1 MGPFGWHNDLLIRHW
16 WQTLK
21 GRKGFHTILPML
33 HNKPVSLGGADVYVA
48 ISQGWPRLFRG
59 FGLIP
64 ETISRTRRLALE
76 RSVEGQSSVLN
87 SGLSLLN
94 HVFFEAVTSG
104 PDRLPSGEAMS
115 DLVESFS
122 QKKRLHSHST
132 WIIFWD
138 LSTNFSKCFTG
149 SRKQE
154 KYFKAHSLSLVVTMA
169 EP

>member
-1 MGPFGWHNDLLIRHW
+1 
-16 WQTLK
+16 
-21 GRKGFHTILPML
+21 ML
-33 HNKPVSLGGADVYVA
+33 HNKPVSLRGADVYVA
-48 ISQGWPRLFRG
+48 VSQGWPRLIIC

-94 HVFFEAVTSG
+94 HVFFFETITSG

-122 QKKRLHSHST
+122 QKKRLQSHST
-132 WIIFWD
+132 WIIF
-138 LSTNFSKCFTG
+138 
-149 SRKQE
+149 
-154 KYFKAHSLSLVVTMA
+154 
-169 EP
+169 